1 MDLLSKIKRL
11 ALSRRIVFTAKAEN
25 EMDIDGLS
33 KSDVIESIV
42 SADRIDKTIRSTS
55 ERRSSRRELLY
66 VLKGLT
72 FSNVLV
78 YTKGKIAKG
87 PESDILY
94 ILISSKRA
102 Y

>member
-42 SADRIDKTIRSTS
+42 SADRIDKNHPLD
-55 ERRSSRRELLY
+55 ERTA
-66 VLKGLT
+66 VLAKRIALRAEGT
-72 FSNVLV
+72 DIQQRAGV
-78 YTKGKIAKG
+78 Y
-87 PESDILY
+87 
-94 ILISSKRA
+94 
-102 Y
+102 